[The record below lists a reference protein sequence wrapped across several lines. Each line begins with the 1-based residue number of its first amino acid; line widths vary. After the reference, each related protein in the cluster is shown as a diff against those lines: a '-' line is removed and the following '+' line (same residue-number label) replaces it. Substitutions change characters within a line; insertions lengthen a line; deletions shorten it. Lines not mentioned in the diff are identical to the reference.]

1 MNIPERIA
9 ALQKMAMPDLVIQY
23 RTVFGKDPRVKN
35 RQWLWRRVAWKI
47 QEIAFGGLSNVAKRR
62 IDELIAEM
70 DLPFGLD
77 AAAAQSR
84 PGAPTPGTTL
94 TRLWHGREIAV
105 RVLDRGFEWDGVPY
119 RSLTAVAKAVTGTHW
134 NGRLFFGVAGR
145 KGA

>member
-9 ALQKMAMPDLVIQY
+9 ALQNMTVPDLVVEY
-23 RTVFGKDPRVKN
+23 RAAFGKDPRVKN

-70 DLPFGLD
+70 DLPFGMD
-77 AAAAQSR
+77 TATAQVR
-84 PGAPTPGTTL
+84 PGASKPGTSL
-94 TRLWHGREIAV
+94 TRVWHGREIVV
-105 RVLDRGFEWDGVPY
+105 RVLDRGFEWDGVTY

-134 NGRLFFGVAGR
+134 NGRLFFGLAER